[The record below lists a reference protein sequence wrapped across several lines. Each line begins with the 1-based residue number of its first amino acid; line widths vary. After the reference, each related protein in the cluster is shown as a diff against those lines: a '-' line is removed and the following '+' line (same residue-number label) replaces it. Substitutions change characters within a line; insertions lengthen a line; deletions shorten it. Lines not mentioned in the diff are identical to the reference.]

1 MGVRIPGGRKPQI
14 DNDPLEDVWDA
25 MVEAI
30 KDVPIRIIVGLLNL
44 SVVGRPIANV
54 LADWLLTTST
64 TAEQALESAD
74 SAQTQIVTI
83 QQVFSVRSNRPF
95 WEGPDPTGESSFP
108 FALLAKPTAHTHTVS
123 DSTGD
128 GSTTTRTTSA
138 SGTSRIVATQSLLPM
153 ALVKCEYNTEKKQVS
168 FKLRK
173 IGTVTAAYIDVY
185 VMAEDGSFTLL
196 TSTPNVAGDFL
207 TVDAWQ
213 RVLMPTSY
221 LSEMGDWIGV
231 QFRMVG
237 SGSLSIA
244 GIEMEQENFF
254 PEFRPLNYALMRT
267 TNSAPSVITRAQA
280 DEAYSY
286 LVPYVQ
292 IGSDVGQVNAPRNFF
307 DNFNRATLGP
317 AWSLQRQ
324 NGANLEID
332 SNAVRDPSF
341 QLIEGMAAA
350 LYTLPLTTDVMAAE
364 WDSLDNDDNDRWSGV
379 VMCASS
385 DFTNFLYVATEA
397 NEVMIGT
404 MASLSGGFVERARV
418 STGTTGSTNGHW
430 LVIYDGPVAQG
441 GTNTYRVYKGS
452 NVVDADGNITVP
464 PIVTW
469 TDSGNVINHGKGNRF
484 GGLMIHHAN
493 FANGSPIDNW
503 RFYDWTNG

>member
-1 MGVRIPGGRKPQI
+1 MGVRIPGGRKPRV
-14 DNDPLEDVWDA
+14 DNDPLEDFWDE
-25 MVEAI
+25 MVEAL
-30 KDVPIRIIVGLLNL
+30 KDVPIRILMGVIGIVPVFGQPL
-44 SVVGRPIANV
+44 ANA
-54 LADWLLTTST
+54 LGAWLLDTST

-108 FALLAKPTAHTHTVS
+108 FSLLAKPAAHTHNFTA
-123 DSTGD
+123 D
-128 GSTTTRTTSA
+128 GSGTRTTTS
-138 SGTSRIVATQSLLPM
+138 SGTNRVVATQSLLPM

-173 IGTVTAAYIDVY
+173 VGTVTAAYIDVY
-185 VMAEDGSFTLL
+185 VMGEDGSFTLL
-196 TSTPNVAGDFL
+196 TSTPDVAADFL

-213 RVLMPTSY
+213 RVLMPSSY
-221 LSEMGDWIGV
+221 LSEMGDWLGV

-244 GIEMEQENFF
+244 GVEMEPENFF

-307 DNFNRATLGP
+307 DNFNRSTLGP

-324 NGANLEID
+324 NGGNLEIAN
-332 SNAVRDPSF
+332 NAVRDPSF

-350 LYTLPLTTDVMAAE
+350 LYTLPLTTDKIAAE
-364 WDSLDNDDNDRWSGV
+364 WDSLDNRDNDRWSGV
-379 VMCASS
+379 VLCASS

-418 STGTTGSTNGHW
+418 STGTTGSTDGHW
-430 LVIYDGPVAQG
+430 LVVYDGPVAQG

-452 NVVDADGNITVP
+452 NVVDGEGNITVP

-469 TDSGNVINHGKGNRF
+469 TDSGNAINHGKGNRF

-493 FANGSPIDNW
+493 FAIGSPIDNW
-503 RFYDWTNG
+503 RYYDWTNG